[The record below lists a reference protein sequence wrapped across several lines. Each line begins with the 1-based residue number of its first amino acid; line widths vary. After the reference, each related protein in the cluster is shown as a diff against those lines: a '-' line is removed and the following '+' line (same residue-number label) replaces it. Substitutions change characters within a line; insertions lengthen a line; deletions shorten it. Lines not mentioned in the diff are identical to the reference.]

1 MIEII
6 DEKITN
12 DRLLEF
18 LVQPFP
24 EMIKFVV
31 DLDRQLIGLG
41 GEFHADAEAILLDQG
56 SKQEDLWG
64 GNLYIDKQGKRRI
77 EFSAMINIR
86 PSAGNRSMLVE
97 DERIQE
103 RMNQIIETL
112 LP

>member
-6 DEKITN
+6 DKKIDTN
-12 DRLLEF
+12 HLLKY
-18 LVQPFP
+18 LGQPFP

-31 DLDRQLIGLG
+31 DVNKEIIGVG
-41 GEFHADAEAILLDQG
+41 GEFHADAEAKMLDQG
-56 SKQEDLWG
+56 SKQEHLWG
-64 GNLYIDKQGKRRI
+64 GNVYIDKKGNRRI

-97 DERIQE
+97 DGQIQKSMKRVLE
-103 RMNQIIETL
+103 KL

>member
-6 DEKITN
+6 NERITN
-12 DRLLEF
+12 DKLLAF
-18 LVQPFP
+18 LGQPFP
-24 EMIKFVV
+24 EMVKFVV
-31 DLDRQLIGLG
+31 DVDREVIGLG

-56 SKQEDLWG
+56 SKQEHLWG
-64 GNLYIDKQGKRRI
+64 GNLYFDKKGKRQV

-103 RMNQIIETL
+103 LMNQVVKKL